1 MRDNEQISDSLLY
14 GHRKFD
20 GQRRAERWLHV
31 AYNAYCRLAPFRKMR
46 AECKSYAYGKQ
57 YERQI
62 VYNGRHITKE
72 QYLKEKG
79 IPALQTNI
87 LGKIKRVVQGQF
99 RMNDTAPVCNA
110 VDPEEKEYADI
121 MSALLRQNMKLNRR
135 SELDARTFEEY
146 LISGLPIYKIS
157 WAYRRGKL
165 DVFTDYVNPNFVFFP
180 DSLDFNL
187 ADIRFCGLLHDL
199 DFSEVLAL
207 FSHSDSDDI
216 KLKEIYNHCLDNEYI
231 ASQFSRDTRTSQ
243 IESTDFYYPSE
254 FGKCRVIELWTKE
267 RRKAWFCNDPLE
279 SEPYFVPYDQKESIK
294 EINRSRLELN
304 IKRNPDGSPM
314 LDTDGA
320 PVTFMDPDKYA
331 AENLI
336 TYERRIETYWY
347 YRYLSPDG
355 FVLEE
360 GQSPYWN

>member
-135 SELDARTFEEY
+135 SLYIKFHG
-146 LISGLPIYKIS
+146 LIVVEN
-157 WAYRRGKL
+157 W
-165 DVFTDYVNPNFVFFP
+165 TC
-180 DSLDFNL
+180 SL
-187 ADIRFCGLLHDL
+187 I
-199 DFSEVLAL
+199 
-207 FSHSDSDDI
+207 
-216 KLKEIYNHCLDNEYI
+216 
-231 ASQFSRDTRTSQ
+231 
-243 IESTDFYYPSE
+243 
-254 FGKCRVIELWTKE
+254 
-267 RRKAWFCNDPLE
+267 
-279 SEPYFVPYDQKESIK
+279 
-294 EINRSRLELN
+294 
-304 IKRNPDGSPM
+304 M
-314 LDTDGA
+314 
-320 PVTFMDPDKYA
+320 
-331 AENLI
+331 
-336 TYERRIETYWY
+336 
-347 YRYLSPDG
+347 
-355 FVLEE
+355 
-360 GQSPYWN
+360 

>member
-110 VDPEEKEYADI
+110 VDPGEKEYADI

-231 ASQFSRDTRTSQ
+231 PRSSAVTHARHRLNPP
-243 IESTDFYYPSE
+243 ISTILQSSE
-254 FGKCRVIELWTKE
+254 NAVLLNYG
-267 RRKAWFCNDPLE
+267 RRRGGRP
-279 SEPYFVPYDQKESIK
+279 
-294 EINRSRLELN
+294 
-304 IKRNPDGSPM
+304 
-314 LDTDGA
+314 
-320 PVTFMDPDKYA
+320 
-331 AENLI
+331 
-336 TYERRIETYWY
+336 
-347 YRYLSPDG
+347 G
-355 FVLEE
+355 FVTIPWRVSLILFLMIRK
-360 GQSPYWN
+360 SALRK

>member
-1 MRDNEQISDSLLY
+1 
-14 GHRKFD
+14 
-20 GQRRAERWLHV
+20 
-31 AYNAYCRLAPFRKMR
+31 
-46 AECKSYAYGKQ
+46 
-57 YERQI
+57 
-62 VYNGRHITKE
+62 
-72 QYLKEKG
+72 
-79 IPALQTNI
+79 
-87 LGKIKRVVQGQF
+87 
-99 RMNDTAPVCNA
+99 
-110 VDPEEKEYADI
+110 
-121 MSALLRQNMKLNRR
+121 MKLNRR

-267 RRKAWFCNDPLE
+267 RRKAWRVSLILFLM
-279 SEPYFVPYDQKESIK
+279 I
-294 EINRSRLELN
+294 R
-304 IKRNPDGSPM
+304 KRA
-314 LDTDGA
+314 LR
-320 PVTFMDPDKYA
+320 K
-331 AENLI
+331 
-336 TYERRIETYWY
+336 
-347 YRYLSPDG
+347 
-355 FVLEE
+355 
-360 GQSPYWN
+360 